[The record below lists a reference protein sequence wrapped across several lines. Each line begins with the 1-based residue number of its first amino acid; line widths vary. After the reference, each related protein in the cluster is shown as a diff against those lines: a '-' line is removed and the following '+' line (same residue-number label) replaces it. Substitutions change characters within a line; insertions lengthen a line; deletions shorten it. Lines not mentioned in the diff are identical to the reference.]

1 MEPLLILLAFFA
13 GLAFK
18 SLGYPAMPGYLVAG
32 FMAHWLGLG
41 EASLISAIADLGLL
55 LLLFTIGLKLNLKD
69 ILMPQVWAVAG
80 LQMLIVVPLTCFVIV
95 SAGIL
100 FPVLAMQ
107 NTASAWT
114 LAFALSFSST
124 VFAVKVFEDR
134 GETTMTMLFFSVVP
148 GR

>member
-80 LQMLIVVPLTCFVIV
+80 LQMLIVVPLTFLSLSVPEFCF
-95 SAGIL
+95 L
-100 FPVLAMQ
+100 FWRCR
-107 NTASAWT
+107 T
-114 LAFALSFSST
+114 
-124 VFAVKVFEDR
+124 R
-134 GETTMTMLFFSVVP
+134 RRP
-148 GR
+148 GPWHLRCRFPARCLR